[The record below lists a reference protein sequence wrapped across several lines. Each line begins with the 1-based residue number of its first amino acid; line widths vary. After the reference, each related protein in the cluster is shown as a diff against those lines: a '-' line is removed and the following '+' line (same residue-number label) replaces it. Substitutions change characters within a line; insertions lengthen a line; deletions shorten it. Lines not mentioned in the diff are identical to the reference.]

1 MSSIENM
8 LCIFCKNTTITTTE
22 KNSTF
27 TFNKSEDGNDEQITN
42 LYSICNTCNKY
53 SYIQPGTLL
62 YSEASIKNTNR
73 LTDIKYDPKLIEIT
87 GHCTACNTNTIF
99 KQFASSN
106 IDLKYKYIC
115 TKCDTFFN
123 TI

>member
-1 MSSIENM
+1 MNSIENM

-22 KNSTF
+22 KGPTF
-27 TFNKSEDGNDEQITN
+27 TFNRSEDNETAESK
-42 LYSICNTCNKY
+42 LYAICTTCNKY
-53 SYIQPGTLL
+53 SYIKLGALL
-62 YSEASIKNTNR
+62 YSETSAKNINK

-87 GHCTACNTNTIF
+87 GQCTACNQNTIF

-115 TKCDTFFN
+115 TKCDTIFN
-123 TI
+123 SI